1 MKSLVG
7 APSPGTE
14 KLREGSLSALMSCSH
29 LGWLGDAAAEDL
41 GALPVAWFRVRRLL
55 PRTAERGAELAALV
69 AANHVSLLY
78 PDPAAYTALQGNYA
92 VIFQIKLF
100 HNFRYSAA

>member
-1 MKSLVG
+1 MYF
-7 APSPGTE
+7 
-14 KLREGSLSALMSCSH
+14 SH
-29 LGWLGDAAAEDL
+29 LGGLGHAAAEDL
-41 GALPVAWFRVRRLL
+41 CALPVAGFRVRWLL
-55 PRTAERGAELAALV
+55 PDTAERGAELAALV

-78 PDPAAYTALQGNYA
+78 PIPAAYTALQGNCA

>member
-1 MKSLVG
+1 
-7 APSPGTE
+7 
-14 KLREGSLSALMSCSH
+14 MSCSH
-29 LGWLGDAAAEDL
+29 LGCLGHAAAEDL

-78 PDPAAYTALQGNYA
+78 PVPAAYTALQWNCA

>member
-14 KLREGSLSALMSCSH
+14 KLREGPISAPMYFSH
-29 LGWLGDAAAEDL
+29 LGCLGHAAAEDL
-41 GALPVAWFRVRRLL
+41 GALPVAGFRVRRLL

-78 PDPAAYTALQGNYA
+78 PVPAAYTALQGNCA